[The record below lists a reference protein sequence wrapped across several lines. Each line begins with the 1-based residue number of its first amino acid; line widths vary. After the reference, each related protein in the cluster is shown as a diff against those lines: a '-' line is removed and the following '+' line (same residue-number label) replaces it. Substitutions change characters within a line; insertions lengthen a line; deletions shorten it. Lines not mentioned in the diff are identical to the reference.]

1 MNSKNLQLIVAGFG
15 GQGVLF
21 TGKLL
26 TYAAMLEG
34 REVTC
39 FPSYGAEIRGGTANC
54 TVIISDEMIG
64 SPVVNK
70 PDVLL
75 IMNEAS
81 MERFVPRLK
90 SGGLLIMN
98 SSLIK
103 NLPKRQDLEVLQI
116 NATGM
121 AEELGSSQIANM
133 IMIGALIA
141 KTGIISV
148 DTVFNALGDIIPERK
163 KGIIPVNQTAIKKGL
178 EEIRIENAVKKPQ
191 TCLPAG
197 RGRRG

>member
-1 MNSKNLQLIVAGFG
+1 MGNDLKAKNNTLQLIVAGFG
-15 GQGVLF
+15 GQGILF

-70 PDVLL
+70 PEVLL

-81 MERFVPRLK
+81 MERFVPKLK

-103 NLPKRQDLEVLQI
+103 NLPERQDLEVLQI

-133 IMIGALIA
+133 IIIGALIA
-141 KTGIISV
+141 KTGLISV
-148 DTVFNALGDIIPERK
+148 DTVFNALEDIIPERK

-178 EEIRIENAVKKPQ
+178 EEINIKSKARNLES
-191 TCLPAG
+191 
-197 RGRRG
+197 

>member
-1 MNSKNLQLIVAGFG
+1 MNSKNLKLIVAGFG

-26 TYAAMLEG
+26 AYAAMLEG

-39 FPSYGAEIRGGTANC
+39 FPSYGAEMRGGTANC
-54 TVIISDEMIG
+54 TIIISDEMIG
-64 SPVVNK
+64 SPVVNQ

-81 MERFVPRLK
+81 MERFVPKLK

-103 NLPKRQDLEVLQI
+103 NLPKRQDIEALQI
-116 NATGM
+116 DATGM

-148 DTVFNALGDIIPERK
+148 DTVFNALEDIISERK
-163 KGIIPVNQTAIKKGL
+163 KGIIPVNQTAIKRGL
-178 EEIRIENAVKKPQ
+178 EGINLNNTTVKSQ
-191 TCLPAG
+191 RA
-197 RGRRG
+197 

>member
-1 MNSKNLQLIVAGFG
+1 MNSKNLKLIVAGFG
-15 GQGVLF
+15 GQGILF
-21 TGKLL
+21 AGKLL
-26 TYAAMLEG
+26 AYATMLEG

-39 FPSYGAEIRGGTANC
+39 FPSYGAEMRGGTANC
-54 TVIISDEMIG
+54 TIIISDEMIG
-64 SPVVNK
+64 SPVVNQ

-81 MERFVPRLK
+81 MERFVPKLK

-103 NLPKRQDLEVLQI
+103 NLPKRQDIEALQI
-116 NATGM
+116 DATGM

-148 DTVFNALGDIIPERK
+148 DTVFNALEDIISERK
-163 KGIIPVNQTAIKKGL
+163 KGIIPVNQTAIKRGL
-178 EEIRIENAVKKPQ
+178 EGINLNNTTVKSQ
-191 TCLPAG
+191 RA
-197 RGRRG
+197 